1 MSTSCRR
8 LVLPLWLPTRPTG
21 NLRPA
26 TALYRHGL
34 SRRQLA
40 LCRPHQRP
48 GQIGE
53 TPSSRPTT
61 ESHLPLSIAS
71 RFQRD
76 PHTLSLNVFTEY
88 LRHVDVKCMLRRYLH
103 LSVTDPQRPPGAQP
117 EADLQLLL
125 KQLKLEL

>member
-26 TALYRHGL
+26 SALYRHGL

-88 LRHVDVKCMLRRYLH
+88 LRPIVRKWLSLWHKALNRR
-103 LSVTDPQRPPGAQP
+103 
-117 EADLQLLL
+117 
-125 KQLKLEL
+125 ELPSDYRKY